1 MWLQRCAVASAAVV
15 FLACTAATEAGLKIE
30 RFDRQVWQRM
40 VCSISGIQRA
50 VRCKCRSEHGDDCYV
65 LTT

>member
-1 MWLQRCAVASAAVV
+1 LERCAVAVAAA
-15 FLACTAATEAGLKIE
+15 FLLACTAAAEAGLKIE

-50 VRCKCRSEHGDDCYV
+50 VHCKCRSEHGDDCYV
-65 LTT
+65 STM